1 MLLVYVLCF
10 NSNQLNSVAS
20 CHQLFSATP
29 SNSSK
34 LITWLRCAVY
44 QEIQTV
50 FVLQFGSLEYG
61 ITCCNKQNIQVLWSQ
76 CDILNNKVNKRDW
89 FNSLFYDGIDTTHV
103 NTFKNIFTGI
113 LRTKILLT
121 LHKIVTFLLWSSSK
135 WLWLK
140 YSSCRTMLHQIHFKI
155 SFASKIK
162 ITFILLFT
170 AGRKQNNLMA
180 AHHCYQLR
188 WIHTFQLHL
197 NTY

>member
-103 NTFKNIFTGI
+103 NTFKNTFTGI
-113 LRTKILLT
+113 LRTQIPLT

-135 WLWLK
+135 WLWLNYLYVAEQCFTK
-140 YSSCRTMLHQIHFKI
+140 YTLKYHLHQKSKSHLSCYSQQAENKI
-155 SFASKIK
+155 IWWRH
-162 ITFILLFT
+162 ITAINLGGFILFSF
-170 AGRKQNNLMA
+170 
-180 AHHCYQLR
+180 
-188 WIHTFQLHL
+188 I
-197 NTY
+197 